1 MAQSLKSSEINDSLD
16 APSVFGAKGS
26 GGLLVVRPGNNP
38 LVPWCSVPEG
48 FYALVTSSGAELLC
62 GEEKSPVWPSGWFLS
77 GPFTKISHLVTK
89 QTVIFDAP
97 VKGCKTADNVTV
109 QIDVSVAF
117 RIMGDENKGEDP
129 KLVKIFVHQ
138 VTPAGLESQLKDAL
152 AEEIRT
158 LARSLKHTQVYA
170 CRTGNTSGVP
180 AVEPAAGR
188 RTENDAESDDED
200 GSAPDRGVDV
210 TLEMKKRLNNQF
222 ERQGVQI
229 SDVMI
234 QDVKLPNDITTQ
246 MSNKSLVRSKQE
258 YEMMEQRFEMQNIT
272 LTNEYNA
279 KKVDYAEQQDKGQT
293 EGSRDVQAVKD
304 KLTERRAGGNRAL
317 KDYKEHT
324 RAQTL
329 TLQAETSEMVVNLD
343 FDRKRELQKLNLEAS
358 EEANLIESDA
368 AAKVKEITAEAD
380 LEVAKHNARGKIVVA
395 EAESEAD
402 KLLKTQRDLEII
414 DRKLDVYE
422 SFVNNNSVIISG
434 SEDADINKLLLTNT
448 MMDGGIKNKSHEML
462 VAELN
467 LMRLASNAYGLS
479 NSSYIP
485 EGKDVKIR

>member
-1 MAQSLKSSEINDSLD
+1 MAQTLSSREIPDSLD
-16 APSVFGAKGS
+16 APVIFGSKGS
-26 GGLLVVRPGNNP
+26 GGLLVVRPGNNA

-48 FYALVTSSGAELLC
+48 FYALVTTSGAEVLY
-62 GEEKSPVWPSGWFLS
+62 GEKQSPVWPSGWFLS

-117 RIMGDENKGEDP
+117 RIMGDERKGEDP
-129 KLVKIFVHQ
+129 GMVRTFVHQ

-170 CRTGNTSGVP
+170 CRTGAHDE
-180 AVEPAAGR
+180 AVAGAAGGA
-188 RTENDAESDDED
+188 NDDSDDD
-200 GSAPDRGVDV
+200 GNEGTADRGVDV

-234 QDVKLPNDITTQ
+234 QDVKLPADITQQ
-246 MSNKSLVRSKQE
+246 MSNKSLVRSKKE

-279 KKVDYAEQQDKGQT
+279 KKVDYDELRDKT
-293 EGSRDVQAVKD
+293 EAEGSRDVQAIRD
-304 KLTERRAGGNRAL
+304 KLTERKAAGLRTL
-317 KDYKEHT
+317 KDFKEHT
-324 RAQTL
+324 LSKTM
-329 TLQAETSEMVVNLD
+329 TMQAETSEICVNLD
-343 FDRKRELQKLNLEAS
+343 FEKRRMLQKLSLEAS
-358 EEANLIESDA
+358 EEAKQIEADA
-368 AAKVKEITAEAD
+368 SAKVKEITAEAD
-380 LEVAKHNARGKIVVA
+380 LGVAKHNARGQVVVA
-395 EAESEAD
+395 EAESQAD
-402 KLLKTQRDLEII
+402 KLLTTQRELEIT
-414 DRKLDVYE
+414 DRRLDVYE
-422 SFVNNNSVIISG
+422 SFVNNEAVIVSG
-434 SEDADINKLLLTNT
+434 SGDADINKVLLASK
-448 MMDGGIKNKSHEML
+448 MMDGGQKNKSHEML

-467 LMRLASNAYGLS
+467 LMRLASNAYGIS
-479 NSSYIP
+479 SASYIP

>member
-1 MAQSLKSSEINDSLD
+1 
-16 APSVFGAKGS
+16 
-26 GGLLVVRPGNNP
+26 
-38 LVPWCSVPEG
+38 
-48 FYALVTSSGAELLC
+48 
-62 GEEKSPVWPSGWFLS
+62 
-77 GPFTKISHLVTK
+77 
-89 QTVIFDAP
+89 
-97 VKGCKTADNVTV
+97 
-109 QIDVSVAF
+109 
-117 RIMGDENKGEDP
+117 
-129 KLVKIFVHQ
+129 
-138 VTPAGLESQLKDAL
+138 
-152 AEEIRT
+152 
-158 LARSLKHTQVYA
+158 
-170 CRTGNTSGVP
+170 
-180 AVEPAAGR
+180 
-188 RTENDAESDDED
+188 
-200 GSAPDRGVDV
+200 
-210 TLEMKKRLNNQF
+210 
-222 ERQGVQI
+222 
-229 SDVMI
+229 
-234 QDVKLPNDITTQ
+234 
-246 MSNKSLVRSKQE
+246 
-258 YEMMEQRFEMQNIT
+258 MMEQRFEMQNIT

-368 AAKVKEITAEAD
+368 AAKVKEMTAEAD